1 MMTTRDR
8 TRPSRPA
15 PALDAY
21 LSDIRNDA
29 LLTAEEEARLADR
42 IALGDTDARAHM
54 IRANLRLVVKI
65 ARQYA
70 GGPLSLDDLVGE
82 GNVGLIRAV
91 ECFRPEFGT
100 RFSTYAA
107 HWIKQ
112 AIRQALTNTT
122 ATIRLPAHMV
132 GLLRRWTRASRAL
145 ARVLGREPSFDEVAD
160 DLQLSPPQREMVA
173 QAMRARRLIHESSAD
188 TEFSWSSEEASDPSP
203 PVELTC
209 EADEE
214 RADVL
219 RRLDRLDNR
228 ERLVVSLRFGL
239 EGQEPLTLK
248 EIGRRLGITRE
259 WVRKIELRAVRKL
272 DDARDDDFD
281 VEPRRLARTA

>member
-1 MMTTRDR
+1 MMTRER
-8 TRPSRPA
+8 TRPRRPA
-15 PALDAY
+15 PVLDAY
-21 LSDIRNDA
+21 LSDIRHDA
-29 LLTAEEEARLADR
+29 LLSADEEARLAVR
-42 IALGDTDARAHM
+42 VALGDTDARARM

-91 ECFRPEFGT
+91 ECFRPEYGT

-132 GLLRRWTRASRAL
+132 GLLRRWARTARAL
-145 ARVLGREPSFDEVAD
+145 ARSLGHEPSFDEVAD
-160 DLQLSPPQREMVA
+160 ALDLSAAQREMVA
-173 QAMRARRLIHESSAD
+173 QAMRARRLVREGAE
-188 TEFSWSSEEASDPSP
+188 TETAWSSEEASDPRP
-203 PVELTC
+203 PVELEC

-214 RADVL
+214 RHAVL
-219 RRLDRLDNR
+219 RRLDRLDGR
-228 ERLVVSLRFGL
+228 ERTVITLRFGL

-272 DDARDDDFD
+272 DDQRDASS
-281 VEPRRLARTA
+281 EHPRHALARTA